1 MSSGRFFL
9 VCVSSSLLAVSF
21 ACGGE
26 EVKPELPPILGTLEL
41 PISHRSSG
49 TAPQDATRVEIGTA
63 EIRIDGETALKLE
76 NGKAL
81 QADVQSG
88 MLPALKGKLGSKR
101 VLAISTHA
109 ATPYITL
116 AQVMNTGLSGAAREI
131 AFKVRKQGT
140 NTDTGWLVVKQNH
153 FITTAEDSKFAEG
166 DLPAWD
172 LFTKVWED
180 AVDACQVSQRGD
192 CGYKPLAKATGG
204 KLDLML
210 RARGTGLALRFRQ
223 TGVPVPTPEEAAA
236 AAAAAKPKK
245 VEMLDGIKGA
255 AAAEEVP
262 PEPSNEHVFTLRADQ
277 ATVSPSPVSGIM
289 KTVCGSMTCP
299 AVVDA
304 DNLSMSGRVISLIGA
319 AYPDGTAEPKLAWVL
334 STK

>member
-1 MSSGRFFL
+1 M
-9 VCVSSSLLAVSF
+9 VCVSGCLLAISA

-26 EVKPELPPILGTLEL
+26 EVKPDLPPILGTLEL

-49 TAPQDATRVEIGTA
+49 TEPQDATRVEIGTT

-76 NGKAL
+76 NGKTL
-81 QADVQSG
+81 PADAQGGV
-88 MLPALKGKLGSKR
+88 LTALKGKLGSKR

-109 ATPYITL
+109 ATPYVTL
-116 AQVMNTGLSGAAREI
+116 AQVLNTGLSAGAKEI

-153 FITTAEDSKFAEG
+153 FVESAEDGKFAEG

-172 LFTKVWED
+172 SFTKVWED

-223 TGVPVPTPEEAAA
+223 TGVPVPTEAEAAA
-236 AAAAAKPKK
+236 AAAAQKPKK
-245 VEMLDGIKGA
+245 AEMLDGVKA
-255 AAAEEVP
+255 APAAEEVP
-262 PEPSNEHVFTLRADQ
+262 PEPSTEHVFTLRADQ
-277 ATVSPSPVSGIM
+277 ATVAPSPVSGIM
-289 KTVCGSMTCP
+289 KTVCGSMACP

-304 DNLSMSGRVISLIGA
+304 DNLSMSGRVIALIGA
-319 AYPDGTAEPKLAWVL
+319 AYPDGSPEPKLAWVL
-334 STK
+334 PGK